1 MAIMRSRM
9 GRRMG
14 GTVRRVVVVKVK
26 VFLLVKGRIARGRVD
41 GGGGVGVGGVGGG
54 GDGFEER
61 RYFGAFGGEATTTA
75 GRWTSEWVA
84 ERRSERG
91 SRSSRSRSRNG
102 GSGGSGSGGGGG
114 GGFASSVCGKRS
126 VDLDNVVGESDF
138 FTRSHNDTLGEK
150 VRLECLLRLIFENH
164 LSTQH
169 QTHYKSVHEEGGREG
184 GKVRPFWAGG
194 EKGVEM
200 EGKGEGGVGGGEGRG
215 GGRFVCE

>member
-1 MAIMRSRM
+1 MRSRM

-41 GGGGVGVGGVGGG
+41 GGGVGGG

-102 GSGGSGSGGGGG
+102 GSGGSGSGGGES

-184 GKVRPFWAGG
+184 GRESATFLGG
-194 EKGVEM
+194 RGKGR
-200 EGKGEGGVGGGEGRG
+200 GNGGEGGGR
-215 GGRFVCE
+215 EE